1 MAHSQELTVGEE
13 ERAANRERAQRWLLP
28 LLSMLAAPGKRVLN
42 VGCGVGTD
50 VVFLREHGWEAW
62 GVNPRDSERE
72 RMWEELGSL
81 KRCFVVGVGEEI
93 PFRDDTFDV
102 CVSFEVIEHI
112 GKEAPAYWVPR
123 ADCVERRRA
132 FARECVRVTKNGG
145 TILVSTP
152 NKWFPLDAG
161 HGFENRLGARLH
173 SPFEDLTLSV
183 GEVRKLFSGHELTHV
198 PLSGYFRFAR
208 SRRIV
213 WRKHLVGLMRV
224 GLAFGDT
231 SLGRHLRFLFPWLVV
246 RIRVSK
252 PRGGGDVR
260 ASDQTT

>member
-1 MAHSQELTVGEE
+1 MAHFQKLTLGEE

-50 VVFLREHGWEAW
+50 VVFLRENGWEAW

-72 RMWEELGSL
+72 RTWHELGGL
-81 KRCFVVGVGEEI
+81 KHCFVVGVGEEI
-93 PFRDDTFDV
+93 PFRDNTFDV
-102 CVSFEVIEHI
+102 CMSFEVIEHI

-123 ADCVERRRA
+123 SDCAERRRA
-132 FARECVRVTKNGG
+132 FARECVRVTRDGG

-161 HGFENRLGARLH
+161 HGSDNRLGARFH
-173 SPFEDLTLSV
+173 SPFEDLTVSLREIR
-183 GEVRKLFSGHELTHV
+183 GLFSGHELTHV

-208 SRRIV
+208 SRRIA
-213 WRKHLVGLMRV
+213 WRKHLVGLMQL

-231 SLGRHLRFLFPWLVV
+231 NLGRHLRFVFPWLAV
-246 RIRVSK
+246 RIRVCK
-252 PRGGGDVR
+252 AGGGGGMR
-260 ASDQTT
+260 ASDRAT